1 VSCRKPFHAYE
12 SQEDPVHVST
22 NLDVDLVA
30 VESADQVNLLLE
42 LQAPQLPEQATRA
55 AQTLVVVLDRSGS
68 MGGEPLEASRRALT
82 TLIGRLDPR
91 DRFGLVVF
99 DDHADVVVPAAPLD
113 FLGLD
118 KVKEAIAGI
127 YPGGSTDLSAGYLLG
142 LSEAG
147 RAMGN
152 GSATVLIISD
162 GHANS
167 GETSPVVLGDLAEG
181 RANKRIT
188 TTTIGYGLGYDEEL
202 LVAIARGGNGDHVF
216 AEDVDQLHPA
226 VAEQVGGLLAKAVTA
241 TSVTIRPLGL
251 GLAGVRVLHDVPA
264 AQIGD
269 EVIAQLGD
277 LYQGESRRL
286 LIQLD
291 IPAMAALGLATV
303 AEVAVRYTEL
313 PGLIEHVITLPVTVN
328 VVPGD
333 VAAGRVP
340 DPVVT
345 VERLLQQAQ
354 QSKRDAITSLRAGK
368 TDTAQYLLTGAMH
381 NLSAPMAALE
391 PQARAALDEEIGE
404 LRRLSELTHQGNTER
419 SVKSSYASMSQRSRS
434 RRPRPTDGAT

>member
-1 VSCRKPFHAYE
+1 M
-12 SQEDPVHVST
+12 HVST

-30 VESADQVNLLLE
+30 VEATDQVNLLLE
-42 LQAPQLPEQATRA
+42 LQAPELPQEATRA

-68 MGGEPLEASRRALT
+68 MSGEPLEALRRALT

-99 DDHADVVVPAAPLD
+99 DDHADVVVPTAPLES
-113 FLGLD
+113 LGIEA
-118 KVKEAIAGI
+118 VKDAIAGI
-127 YPGGSTDLSAGYLLG
+127 HSGGCTDLSAGYLLG
-142 LSEAG
+142 LSEAN
-147 RAMGN
+147 RAMGSD
-152 GSATVLIISD
+152 GDGGATVMLISD
-162 GHANS
+162 GHANA
-167 GETSPVVLGDLAEG
+167 GQTSPVVLGDLAES
-181 RANKRIT
+181 RANLRRIT

-202 LVAIARGGNGDHVF
+202 LVALARGGNGDHVF

-226 VAEQVGGLLAKAVTA
+226 IAKQVSGLLAKAVTA
-241 TSVTIRPLGL
+241 ASVTIRPLRS
-251 GLAGVRVLHDVPA
+251 GLAGITVLHDVPVA
-264 AQIGD
+264 MVGD

-291 IPAMAALGLATV
+291 IPAMAALGLATI
-303 AEVAVRYTEL
+303 AQVAVRYTEL
-313 PGLIEHVITLPVTVN
+313 PDMVEHVITLPVTVN

-354 QSKRDAITSLRAGK
+354 QSKRDAITAMRAGE
-368 TDTAQYLLTGAMH
+368 TDAANAWLTGAVSM
-381 NLSAPMAALE
+381 LSADIGEMA
-391 PQARAALDEEIGE
+391 PPDRAVLDEEIGE
-404 LRRLSELTHQGNTER
+404 LRRLSALTGQGNTER
-419 SVKSSYASMSQRSRS
+419 TVKSSYASMSQRSRS
-434 RRPRPTDGAT
+434 RRPTPR

>member
-1 VSCRKPFHAYE
+1 M
-12 SQEDPVHVST
+12 HVST

-30 VESADQVNLLLE
+30 VEATDQVNLLLE
-42 LQAPQLPEQATRA
+42 LQAPELPEEAMRA

-99 DDHADVVVPAAPLD
+99 DDHADVVVPTASLES
-113 FLGLD
+113 LGVEQ
-118 KVKEAIAGI
+118 VKDAIAGI
-127 YPGGSTDLSAGYLLG
+127 YAGGCTDLSAGYLLG
-142 LSEAG
+142 LSEAN
-147 RAMGN
+147 RSMGD
-152 GSATVLIISD
+152 GGATVMLISD
-162 GHANS
+162 GHANE
-167 GETSPVVLGDLAEG
+167 GETSPVVLGDLAES
-181 RANKRIT
+181 RARARIT

-202 LVAIARGGNGDHVF
+202 LVALARGGNGDHVF

-226 VAEQVGGLLAKAVTA
+226 IAKQVSGLLAKAVTA
-241 TSVTIRPLGL
+241 ASVTISPLGS
-251 GLAGVRVLHDVPA
+251 GLAGIAVLHDVPVA
-264 AQIGD
+264 MVGD

-277 LYQGESRRL
+277 LYQGESRRV

-291 IPAMAALGLATV
+291 IPAMAALGLATI

-313 PGLIEHVITLPVTVN
+313 PDMVEHVITLPVTVN

-354 QSKRDAITSLRAGK
+354 QSKRDAISALRAGE
-368 TDTAQYLLTGAMH
+368 TDAAHAWLTGAVSM
-381 NLSAPMAALE
+381 LSADIDAMA
-391 PQARAALDEEIGE
+391 PHDRAVLDEEVGE
-404 LRRLSELTHQGNTER
+404 LRRLSELTGQGNTER
-419 SVKSSYASMSQRSRS
+419 TVKSSYASMSQRSRS
-434 RRPRPTDGAT
+434 RRPTPTNKTT

>member
-1 VSCRKPFHAYE
+1 M
-12 SQEDPVHVST
+12 HVST

-30 VESADQVNLLLE
+30 VEAADQVNLLLE

-55 AQTLVVVLDRSGS
+55 EQTLGVVLDRSGS
-68 MGGEPLEASRRALT
+68 MSGEPLAASRRALT

-99 DDHADVVVPAAPLD
+99 DDHADVVVPTASLES
-113 FLGLD
+113 LGAD
-118 KVKEAIAGI
+118 KVREAIAGVHS
-127 YPGGSTDLSAGYLLG
+127 GGCTDLSAGYLLG

-147 RAMGN
+147 RAMGD
-152 GSATVLIISD
+152 GGATVLLISD

-167 GETSPVVLGDLAEG
+167 GETSPQILGTLAEG
-181 RANKRIT
+181 RAGKRIT

-202 LVAIARGGNGDHVF
+202 LVALARGGNGDHVF

-226 VAEQVGGLLAKAVTA
+226 IAQQVSGLLAKAVTA
-241 TSVTIRPLGL
+241 TSVTIRPLGA
-251 GLAGVRVLHDVPA
+251 GLAGIAVLHDVPVA
-264 AQIGD
+264 HLGG

-303 AEVAVRYTEL
+303 AEVVVRYTEL
-313 PGLIEHVITLPVTVN
+313 PDLVEHVTTLPVTVN

-340 DPVVT
+340 NPVVT
-345 VERLLQQAQ
+345 VERLVQQAQ
-354 QSKRDAITSLRAGK
+354 QSKRDAISSLRAGEAG
-368 TDTAQYLLTGAMH
+368 DAQAWLTGAMDQLDA
-381 NLSAPMAALE
+381 NMCDLAPE
-391 PQARAALDEEIGE
+391 GRAALDEEIVE
-404 LRRLSELTHQGNTER
+404 LRRLSTLASQGNTER
-419 SVKSSYASMSQRSRS
+419 SVKSSYESMNNRSRS
-434 RRPRPTDGAT
+434 RRPRPSDDT